1 VFYSTD
7 DVSYI
12 GDDLELQ
19 CQVQNAGSGVQY
31 RVSWERD
38 RGYMSSNVQSSG
50 AKLTLLTNLNLKE
63 LKKTVKKSKTFYLVP
78 VLLFAKSFE
87 HFQVEIFA
95 LLS

>member
-50 AKLTLLTNLNLKE
+50 PILTLLANLNLNE
-63 LKKTVKKSKTFYLVP
+63 LKKTVIKIKMFYLVH
-78 VLLFAKSFE
+78 VLLFEKYFE
-87 HFQVEIFA
+87 HF
-95 LLS
+95 